1 MLRTALTAIGA
12 LSLTTVSHAFPI
24 AAPGTE
30 GLAILVGGAGNVIA
44 RFHGDSASYS
54 NDLFLMRDASGKP
67 GIDADF
73 GNDLFIFNN
82 DASAVGSTADL
93 GAFTAG
99 TELVFRLHVRNTGED
114 FYTGAAARNPGN
126 HTHARVQEE
135 WLPGEA
141 LVSFEDLLNGPFNYS
156 DLSFS
161 FTNTGT
167 TPSPPSA
174 VPLPGSLL
182 LLGAGGA
189 GLALANRRLHPK
201 PR

>member
-1 MLRTALTAIGA
+1 MFRTALTALGA
-12 LSLTTVSHAFPI
+12 LSLATVSHAFPI
-24 AAPGTE
+24 APPGTE
-30 GLAILVGGAGNVIA
+30 GLAILVGKAGNVIA
-44 RFHGDSASYS
+44 RFHGDSAAYS
-54 NDLFLMRDASGKP
+54 NDLFLMRNASGQP

-73 GNDLFIFNN
+73 GNDLFLFNN

-93 GAFTAG
+93 GAFTTG

-114 FYTGAAARNPGN
+114 FYTGTATRNPDN

-135 WLPGEA
+135 WLPRET
-141 LVSFEDLLNGPFNYS
+141 LVSFEDLLNGPFDYN

-161 FTNTGT
+161 FTNTRT
-167 TPSPPSA
+167 TPPST

-182 LLGAGGA
+182 LLGAGVA
-189 GLALANRRLHPK
+189 GLALSNRRLKSK